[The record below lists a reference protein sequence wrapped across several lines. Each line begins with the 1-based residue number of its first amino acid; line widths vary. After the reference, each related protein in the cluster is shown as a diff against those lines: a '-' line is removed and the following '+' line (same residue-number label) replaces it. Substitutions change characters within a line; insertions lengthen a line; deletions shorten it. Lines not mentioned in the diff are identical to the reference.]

1 LEGHADMS
9 IGAFVSKERQPT
21 IEGIFTAIGSKR
33 LLWENLTRFIADN
46 YGIKVDFMFY
56 GKNYGWALRFRRGSK
71 TLLSMY
77 PGTESFV
84 VQIVLGQIEAEKAFD
99 LDLGKNVRR
108 HLENTHQFHEG
119 RWLFIKKESEQDLN
133 DVKKLLLVKSRPVKK
148 EK

>member
-1 LEGHADMS
+1 MGELPGLSLITM
-9 IGAFVSKERQPT
+9 
-21 IEGIFTAIGSKR
+21 GSK
-33 LLWENLTRFIADN
+33 LISC
-46 YGIKVDFMFY
+46 FMEKIMD
-56 GKNYGWALRFRRGSK
+56 GQLRFRRGSK

-119 RWLFIKKESEQDLN
+119 RWLFIKIESEQDLN